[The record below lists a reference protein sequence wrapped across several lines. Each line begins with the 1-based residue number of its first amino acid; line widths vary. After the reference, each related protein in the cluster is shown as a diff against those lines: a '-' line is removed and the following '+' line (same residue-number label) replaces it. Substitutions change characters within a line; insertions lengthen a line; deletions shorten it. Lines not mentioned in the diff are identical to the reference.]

1 MKIFR
6 YALPLVPIAAL
17 GACSDASSPTGGP
30 LAVNLQFSAVTDLA
44 AVSAP
49 ITLNDGTNELVI
61 SQVELVVEAV
71 EFEGAENVCAT
82 VGDDDCGE
90 FETGPA
96 LIDLPLDATAQSL
109 TVPVPP
115 GTYDEVEIEIEVVE
129 GDEDEPE
136 EQAFLDAN
144 PDFVGISLRVV
155 GTFNGESYTFVSG
168 LEVEQEVEFPAPIVL
183 TETSPPVD
191 VDIMVDVSGW
201 FVNKDGQLIDP
212 RTALSL
218 GPNQIIVERN
228 IRDSFDTDDDE
239 EDDDDG

>member
-30 LAVNLQFSAVTDLA
+30 LAINLQFSAATDGG
-44 AVSAP
+44 AVAAP
-49 ITLNDGTNELVI
+49 ITLNDGINELVI
-61 SQVELVVEAV
+61 AQVELVVEAV
-71 EFEGAENVCAT
+71 EFEGADNVCAGA
-82 VGDDDCGE
+82 GDECGE
-90 FETGPA
+90 FETGPS

-115 GTYDEVEIEIEVVE
+115 GTYDEVEIEIDVVE
-129 GDEDEPE
+129 GHEPE
-136 EQAFLDAN
+136 QQAFLDAN

-168 LEVEQEVEFPAPIVL
+168 LEVEQEVEFPTPIVL
-183 TETSPPVD
+183 TESSPPVD
-191 VDIMVDVSGW
+191 VNITVDVSGW
-201 FVNKDGQLIDP
+201 FVNNDGQLIDP

-218 GPNQIIVERN
+218 GANQIIVERN
-228 IRDSFDTDDDE
+228 IRDSFDTDD
-239 EDDDDG
+239 EDDDD